1 MKSVTHG
8 DLDLPHKNKTEK
20 NDEKNDVDALITWL
34 KEKLSTEIKDVRIS
48 NRLSDSPA
56 CIISD
61 DGDLDINIT
70 NMLRERGQLNQDFKR
85 VLEINP
91 NHELIL
97 KMQKNIMNKKSKN
110 IDDLAFLLL
119 DQAKLI
125 EGEKV
130 SDLGNFSKRIVQLMH
145 DHIE

>member
-1 MKSVTHG
+1 
-8 DLDLPHKNKTEK
+8 
-20 NDEKNDVDALITWL
+20 
-34 KEKLSTEIKDVRIS
+34 
-48 NRLSDSPA
+48 
-56 CIISD
+56 
-61 DGDLDINIT
+61 
-70 NMLRERGQLNQDFKR
+70 MLRERGQLNQDFKR